1 MVGDGIHAASAAE
14 WEGELRLDTI
24 YVYGRRAFTSN
35 AAAGH
40 DPTLRRRLARRV
52 PWYGLPP
59 RLVFRVRDG
68 GVDQIVV
75 DPVEVRHLL
84 RDHPLAHVTVIPIEQ

>member
-1 MVGDGIHAASAAE
+1 MQT
-14 WEGELRLDTI
+14 DTI

-40 DPTLRRRLARRV
+40 DPTLRRRLARRI
-52 PWYGLPP
+52 PWYGLQP
-59 RLVFRVRDG
+59 RLAFRVCDG

-84 RDHPLAHVTVIPIEQ
+84 RDHPLANVTVIPIEH

>member
-1 MVGDGIHAASAAE
+1 MDA
-14 WEGELRLDTI
+14 I

-52 PWYGLPP
+52 RWYGLPP
-59 RLVFRVRDG
+59 KLVFRVRD
-68 GVDQIVV
+68 DSLDRFVV
-75 DPVEVRHLL
+75 DPVEVRHLV
-84 RDHPLAHVTVIPIEQ
+84 RDRPLARVTVIPIEH